1 MAFITSPM
9 LMALPSLLV
18 RNTVLCPVFVT
29 DIVVGGLAVLLV
41 SAGACVWVEAPDGT
55 DDDPVG
61 NGAATGVGVCGSLN
75 CTPDVL

>member
-41 SAGACVWVEAPDGT
+41 SADACVCDEAPDVT
-55 DDDPVG
+55 VDDPVG
-61 NGAATGVGVCGSLN
+61 TEVATGVGVGGSLN

>member
-18 RNTVLCPVFVT
+18 RNTVLCPVVVT

-41 SAGACVWVEAPDGT
+41 SAGACVSDEAPVAADE
-55 DDDPVG
+55 DPAG
-61 NGAATGVGVCGSLN
+61 IGFATGVGVVGSLN